1 MNPQVRRL
9 VSVAAAILIPLVL
22 LIAFAASFMAW
33 MDVETGIRQA
43 EAERA
48 VPLAADPARYLTP
61 GDNRAVASS
70 NLQTRLNQAAR
81 NAGLSTSR
89 IQILPEQTGD
99 PLEMTLEFQAEG
111 DMAALTSL
119 LHALEAELPALIV
132 VSVRLA
138 PIRNSENLQLTATV
152 QARREPG
159 SSS

>member
-1 MNPQVRRL
+1 MTPRIRRL
-9 VSVAAAILIPLVL
+9 LSVASAIAIPLLL
-22 LIAFAASFMAW
+22 LIAFTATFIGW
-33 MDVETGIRQA
+33 MGVGNDIRQA

-48 VPLAADPARYLTP
+48 VPIAADPARYLTP

-89 IQILPEQTGD
+89 VQILPEQAGD

-111 DMAALTSL
+111 DMAELTRL
-119 LHALEAELPALIV
+119 LHALESELPALIV
-132 VSVRLA
+132 VSVRFA
-138 PIRNSENLQLTATV
+138 PIRNSDDLQLTATV

-159 SSS
+159 GGA